1 MDPGIRTPLLDLFR
15 NENVPRDIRMVAA
28 RGAMAA
34 RQLEQVALLVL
45 LHDDPESDVAG
56 TARQTIESLPHRALA
71 GFLARADVPAEI
83 RRFFASRGVDPDP
96 SAPAP
101 DDDEPMTTA
110 AAAAAE
116 EEPEVD
122 EKTPISTL
130 PVISRMKLALK
141 GTREQRSVLVR
152 DPNRIVAAAVLSSP
166 KLTDAEVESFARM
179 ANVSEDVLRT
189 IGMNRTWTRNYVV
202 IAALAR
208 NPKTPPAISLGL
220 VGRLNERDIKGLSTD
235 RNVPEAVRLAA
246 RKFLVKAK
254 GH

>member
-34 RQLEQVALLVL
+34 RQLEQVALLLL

-56 TARQTIESLPHRALA
+56 TARQTIESLPRRAVA
-71 GFLARADVPAEI
+71 GFLARTDVPAEI
-83 RRFFASRGVDPDP
+83 RRFFAGRGVDPDP
-96 SAPAP
+96 SVPAP
-101 DDDEPMTTA
+101 DDHEPMAT
-110 AAAAAE
+110 AAAAE

-122 EKTPISTL
+122 ENTPINTL

-141 GTREQRSVLVR
+141 GTREQRSVLIR

-166 KLTDAEVESFARM
+166 KLTEAEVESFARM
-179 ANVSEDVLRT
+179 ANVAEDVLRT

-208 NPKTPPAISLGL
+208 NPKTPPAISLSL

>member
-1 MDPGIRTPLLDLFR
+1 MDPGIRTPLIDLFR

-28 RGAMAA
+28 RGALAA

-45 LHDDPESDVAG
+45 LHDDEESDVAG
-56 TARQTIESLPHRALA
+56 TARQTIESLPRRAVA
-71 GFLARADVPAEI
+71 GFLARTDVPAEI
-83 RRFFASRGVDPDP
+83 RRFFASRGIDPDP
-96 SAPAP
+96 SIPAP
-101 DDDEPMTTA
+101 DDDAPIVSVPP
-110 AAAAAE
+110 AE
-116 EEPEVD
+116 EEPEPD
-122 EKTPISTL
+122 ENTPITTL
-130 PVISRMKLALK
+130 SVLARMKLALK
-141 GTREQRSVLVR
+141 GTREQRGVLVR

-166 KLTDAEVESFARM
+166 KLTEAEVESFARM

>member
-1 MDPGIRTPLLDLFR
+1 MDPGIRTPLIDLFR

-56 TARQTIESLPHRALA
+56 TARQTIESLPRRAVA
-71 GFLARADVPAEI
+71 GFLARTDVPAEI
-83 RRFFASRGVDPDP
+83 RRFFASRGIDADP
-96 SAPAP
+96 SVPAP
-101 DDDEPMTTA
+101 DDDEPIATPA
-110 AAAAAE
+110 PAE
-116 EEPEVD
+116 DEPEVD
-122 EKTPISTL
+122 EKTPITTL
-130 PVISRMKLALK
+130 SVLARMKLALK
-141 GTREQRSVLVR
+141 GTREQRSVLIR

-166 KLTDAEVESFARM
+166 KLTEAEVEAFARM
-179 ANVSEDVLRT
+179 ANVAEDVLRT

-235 RNVPEAVRLAA
+235 RNIPEAVRLAA